1 MHQQHPPSTLSLIL
15 MPVHIAGDVQP
26 LRVLNP
32 TPTPNPNPTTQSVA
46 NPTPNPNL
54 AENPTPTP
62 IPKSPL
68 ASGPTIIPAPPQ
80 TYRNAVIA
88 VMLTSPLSPS
98 PLVTYELLLHPRAV
112 VAKKN
117 HVLHHM
123 LVFPTPHLCLPTL
136 LSPPLLKPVLL
147 PWTHIFVSMAHIS
160 RWHSHS
166 LHDFVHQMNE
176 NH

>member
-32 TPTPNPNPTTQSVA
+32 TPNPNPTTQSVA
-46 NPTPNPNL
+46 IPTPNPYLADNPTPNP
-54 AENPTPTP
+54 
-62 IPKSPL
+62 IPKSPP
-68 ASGPTIIPAPPQ
+68 ASCPTIIPAPPR

-88 VMLTSPLSPS
+88 VMLPSPLSPS
-98 PLVTYELLLHPRAV
+98 PPVTYELLLRPRAV
-112 VAKKN
+112 VAIKT
-117 HVLHHM
+117 HHMLHHM

-147 PWTHIFVSMAHIS
+147 PWTLIFVSMAHIS
-160 RWHSHS
+160 AGIFIHCMI
-166 LHDFVHQMNE
+166 LFIK
-176 NH
+176 